1 MKDNDIIEE
10 AIRLVR
16 EGVNVTL
23 PVIGLS
29 MLPFI
34 IGGNESGDFD
44 SRDDV
49 VTVVLFP
56 DDSKNHPF
64 CYLSAKTKKKN
75 IFLPIYLENWN
86 KYITFAA

>member
-1 MKDNDIIEE
+1 MQRGGFFCRTGRTDP
-10 AIRLVR
+10 RFLCYCF
-16 EGVNVTL
+16 G
-23 PVIGLS
+23 GLGE
-29 MLPFI
+29 MLYLCPLDRHI
-34 IGGNESGDFD
+34 D

>member
-1 MKDNDIIEE
+1 MLRQHG
-10 AIRLVR
+10 AL
-16 EGVNVTL
+16 TL
-23 PVIGLS
+23 EI
-29 MLPFI
+29 F
-34 IGGNESGDFD
+34 GGTGID

-75 IFLPIYLENWN
+75 IFLPIYFENWN

>member
-1 MKDNDIIEE
+1 MNQGT
-10 AIRLVR
+10 V
-16 EGVNVTL
+16 
-23 PVIGLS
+23 
-29 MLPFI
+29 
-34 IGGNESGDFD
+34 D

>member
-1 MKDNDIIEE
+1 LTWEKKSTGSFAGI
-10 AIRLVR
+10 
-16 EGVNVTL
+16 
-23 PVIGLS
+23 
-29 MLPFI
+29 
-34 IGGNESGDFD
+34 D

>member
-1 MKDNDIIEE
+1 
-10 AIRLVR
+10 
-16 EGVNVTL
+16 
-23 PVIGLS
+23 

-34 IGGNESGDFD
+34 IDGNESGDFD

-75 IFLPIYLENWN
+75 IFLPIYFENWN